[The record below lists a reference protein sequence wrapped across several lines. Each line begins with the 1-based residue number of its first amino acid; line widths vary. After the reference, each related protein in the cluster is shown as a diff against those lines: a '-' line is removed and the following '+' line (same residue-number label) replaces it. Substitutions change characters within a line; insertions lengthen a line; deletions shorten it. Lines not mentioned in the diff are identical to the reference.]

1 MASRWYWLAAPA
13 LAVAAVAAGCGGG
26 DNERTFRGPDG
37 GEVSVSDDLPDEWP
51 DDFPVYPDA
60 DLQGSYFGES
70 GGVDGLV
77 ASWTTGDSL
86 DEVGDWYEGELADGE
101 WTSTSDGNLGSSRFF
116 SATNGDESQIAYVS
130 IAAGDGDT
138 AIVVAIGDDPSGG
151 DGTDDGDTEDPTPD
165 DVSDGDGSG
174 DGNGNDSGSAD
185 LPDEVGLDGDFPTDL
200 VALPDEVRV
209 TSSSS
214 ISSGGT
220 TTHFVEF
227 YSEMSADDLESHF
240 SNEMSGDGWEEAFRT
255 SADGETVLTYSR
267 GADEGDILSGDSAT
281 VLITEADVD
290 GYRVV
295 SITVTVTE

>member
-13 LAVAAVAAGCGGG
+13 LAAAAIAAGCGGD

-37 GEVSVSDDLPDEWP
+37 GQISVSEDLPDEWP

-70 GGVDGLV
+70 GGVEGLV
-77 ASWTTGDSL
+77 ATWTTGDSL

-116 SATNGDESQIAYVS
+116 SATNSDGSQVAYVS
-130 IAAGDGDT
+130 ISEGDGDT
-138 AIVVAIGDDPSGG
+138 AIMVAIGDDPTGG
-151 DGTDDGDTEDPTPD
+151 GGDTEDPTPD
-165 DVSDGDGSG
+165 DASSGDGSG
-174 DGNGNDSGSAD
+174 DTDGDGSSGSAD
-185 LPDEVGLDGDFPTDL
+185 LPDEVDLDDDFPTDL
-200 VALPDEVRV
+200 VPLPDGVRV

-227 YSEMSADDLESHF
+227 YSQMSADDLESHF
-240 SNEMSGDGWEEAFRT
+240 SDEMTGAGWEQALRT
-255 SADGETVLTYSR
+255 RSDGETLLTYSLN
-267 GADEGDILSGDSAT
+267 AEEGDILSGDSAT

-295 SITVTVTE
+295 SITVTASD